1 MIETE
6 AFLNPALSRP
16 ESMDSM
22 DGIEGFE
29 QMDDMDDM
37 DDIGEMDGI
46 GELSG
51 LEALGDELDLS
62 AVADGEA
69 RTCNAAER
77 EELFR
82 ELVGQHGKRLYH
94 FVLRRIGSVFDAEEL
109 TQQAFVE
116 AAKAYETY
124 RGEAKLSTWLYGIAM
139 NLVRNHL
146 NRCPERRYKFES
158 ADESLF
164 DGSGHESESLEST
177 VGRKQ
182 QFKLLWQELGDLPA
196 EMREVLMLVG
206 VKEMSYEEASVML
219 SIPVGTVR
227 SRLSRARSTLRTKL
241 AGSGWDLSE

>member
-1 MIETE
+1 MIETD
-6 AFLNPALSRP
+6 AFLSPALLCP
-16 ESMDSM
+16 EAL
-22 DGIEGFE
+22 
-29 QMDDMDDM
+29 DDMDDREPVAAM
-37 DDIGEMDGI
+37 DDIDD
-46 GELSG
+46 LDD
-51 LEALGDELDLS
+51 LGDIPDIDALTEDFTESLALAGAGTGTGS
-62 AVADGEA
+62 
-69 RTCNAAER
+69 TAAER
-77 EELFR
+77 EKLFR

-158 ADESLF
+158 ADESMF
-164 DGSGHESESLEST
+164 DGAGHESESLEST

-227 SRLSRARSTLRTKL
+227 SRLSRARSTLRSKL
-241 AGSGWDLSE
+241 SDCGWDISE